1 VGFLDDTGDDNA
13 SADLRDLQQF
23 SLLQQLQY
31 FISEGAPIRAVDER
45 PLVVIQLLD
54 SIPRDSEKLQLELL
68 QTDTAFSSLWYHAS
82 RNISGHNLHHYG
94 HFIINNLGIK
104 RHRWVHIS
112 FCKQT
117 HHLANYCNRIN
128 PYWKLALVFK
138 CLTDNILLDDFRSV
152 LQRLGESK
160 EDGTIAMPPN
170 SVNMDP
176 TEKPRSA
183 DHREEAGESSS
194 RSGRGQP
201 PDRLS
206 AVSGYN
212 QLSEDYG
219 DQYKGQGMAANSVGK
234 LGIKI
239 HKLPKL
245 PT

>member
-1 VGFLDDTGDDNA
+1 M
-13 SADLRDLQQF
+13 
-23 SLLQQLQY
+23 
-31 FISEGAPIRAVDER
+31 
-45 PLVVIQLLD
+45 
-54 SIPRDSEKLQLELL
+54 
-68 QTDTAFSSLWYHAS
+68 
-82 RNISGHNLHHYG
+82 
-94 HFIINNLGIK
+94 
-104 RHRWVHIS
+104 
-112 FCKQT
+112 
-117 HHLANYCNRIN
+117 
-128 PYWKLALVFK
+128 
-138 CLTDNILLDDFRSV
+138 

-206 AVSGYN
+206 AVSDYN